1 MEALRLRVGL
11 NGLNF
16 FVAAVQTGFGPF
28 FSVYL
33 TEQLWSQ
40 VDIGLALSIGTA
52 SVLALQL
59 PAGVL
64 VDHIHLKRIPNA
76 IGLIL
81 LGVSVLILLIAPTPW
96 PVWTAQ
102 FVHAVASCILTPA
115 IAALT
120 LALTGHEAFSEQL
133 GVNARWASLGNA
145 AAAGALGGVAYLWSN
160 QAVFVVTAALVL
172 PALATIRLFR
182 HSDRVAEEDHPSLQH
197 PRQRRERNN
206 QLWHIFEEPALHI
219 FAVGAVLFQ
228 FSNAAMLPLALNEL
242 ASRTG
247 QSSFVVSAAIMVP
260 QIVVAAFSPKVGRWA
275 QRFGR
280 RPVLLIGFA
289 ALPLRGLLF
298 MTLPTQVPLV
308 AIELLDGVSGAVFG
322 LMIPLIAADV
332 TRRTGYLNL
341 AITSLGLAGG
351 LGATFSTTIAGWIA
365 DSMGAPAAFLALA
378 IVGGAAW
385 LLLWSLMPETRPV
398 AVRQRRSAHAA
409 TAAA

>member
-1 MEALRLRVGL
+1 MEAARLRVGL

-33 TEQLWSQ
+33 TEQMWSQ

-76 IGLIL
+76 LGLAL
-81 LGVSVLILLIAPTPW
+81 LGFSVLILLIAPTPG
-96 PVWTAQ
+96 PVWAAQ
-102 FVHAVASCILTPA
+102 VVHSVASCILTPA

-120 LALTGHEAFSEQL
+120 LALTGHDAFSERL
-133 GVNARWASLGNA
+133 GINARWASLGNA
-145 AAAGALGGVAYLWSN
+145 AAAGALGGVAALYSER
-160 QAVFVVTAALVL
+160 AVFVVTALLVL
-172 PALATIRLFR
+172 PGLAMIPLFR
-182 HSDRVAEEDHPSLQH
+182 HGDRVAEEDHPSLQH
-197 PRQRRERNN
+197 PRQRREQNK
-206 QLWHIFEEPALHI
+206 QLWHIFEEPALHV
-219 FAVGAVLFQ
+219 FAVCAVLFQ

-247 QSSFVVSAAIMVP
+247 QSGFVVSAAIMVP
-260 QIVVAAFSPKVGRWA
+260 QVVVAACSPWVGRLA
-275 QRFGR
+275 QRIGR
-280 RPVLLIGFA
+280 RPILMVGFL

-298 MTLPTQVPLV
+298 MTLPDAVPLV
-308 AIELLDGVSGAVFG
+308 VIELLDGMSGTVFG
-322 LMIPLIAADV
+322 LMVPLIAADL

-341 AITSLGLAGG
+341 AITSIGLAGG

-365 DSMGAPAAFLALA
+365 DTMGAPAAFLALA
-378 IVGGAAW
+378 IAGFAAV
-385 LLLWSLMPETRPV
+385 LVLWSLMPETRPIKHFGRRQPAAV
-398 AVRQRRSAHAA
+398 AA
-409 TAAA
+409 